1 MLGANRL
8 PGYSCR
14 KFDTDDPT
22 RSGDMKRDLD
32 LDRTHELPSALER
45 LDEVEG
51 RLRGHTPVIFLDYD
65 GTLTPIV
72 DDPAEA
78 ILDEAMRSAVRRL
91 SNRCPVAIVSGRDL
105 EDVRSRVGVDGIHYA
120 GSHGFDIVE
129 PDGTRHRRATEY
141 LPALRRSQEAL
152 EEKLE
157 GIEGTWVE
165 RKGFAVAVHFRTL
178 ADPRDERRVEAAV
191 DEVAESEERLKKTGG
206 KKIFE
211 LRPAVDWDKGRAVT
225 WMLDTLIDS
234 GDPLPLYIGDDVTD
248 EDAFRALGSRG
259 VGIVVMGEDERKTVA
274 TYRLADTTEVRRF
287 LEALVE
293 TRGIE

>member
-1 MLGANRL
+1 
-8 PGYSCR
+8 
-14 KFDTDDPT
+14 
-22 RSGDMKRDLD
+22 MKRH
-32 LDRTHELPSALER
+32 LDRTRELPSALER
-45 LDEVEG
+45 LDEVEE
-51 RLRGHTPVIFLDYD
+51 RLGGTAPAVFLDYD

-78 ILDEAMRSAVRRL
+78 VLDEAMRAAIRRL
-91 SNRCPVAIVSGRDL
+91 RKRCPVAIVSGRDL

-141 LPALRRSQEAL
+141 LPALQRSQVAL

-157 GIEGTWVE
+157 GIEGAWVE

-178 ADPRDERRVEAAV
+178 ADSGDERRVESAV
-191 DEVAESEERLKKTGG
+191 DEVARSEDGLKKTGG

-225 WMLDTLIDS
+225 WMLETLIDS

-248 EDAFRALGSRG
+248 EDAFRALGSKG
-259 VGIVVMGEDERKTVA
+259 VGIVVTDEDERETVA
-274 TYRLADTTEVRRF
+274 TYRLSDTTEVRRF
-287 LEALVE
+287 LDALVE
-293 TRGIE
+293 ARGVE